1 MTEAMSDVD
10 SAGVPSQPSR
20 ARRMILILGAAL
32 VGIVL
37 PVVLLYVFLGTLGSR
52 AMVIGLLVGVLG
64 SKLGGTRRMLY
75 LSPAVGAVGGL
86 GAITAYHWSWLV
98 LLAVVGVIAGAGM
111 LFGWLPSLLML
122 TFAATFPIATSSAKD
137 AAAYGAIAAIA
148 TLYGIVLARRFQAP
162 EVVEGQRVSV
172 PVAIGVAVVFGIAL
186 GGAAAIGVAL
196 GWTEP
201 YWVPEPIVL
210 LVLYILMGKRER
222 IREKAIGTTVGVIA
236 VVPVAIAALPAWAV
250 YVLAGVAFVLA
261 FWQYKTY
268 WLYYGLFTFGLVLL
282 SPPGQVGAEAAHR
295 GSEILIGIGI
305 LVVGL
310 AILQPLSTWQ
320 AKRYPESELADS
332 DQSSASAEQP
342 SRPPDRLDQ
351 LGGDRLLRRTQ
362 LALTSVFPVQRPFVA
377 PLSDCLGRALRSQR
391 PRPRRT

>member
-1 MTEAMSDVD
+1 MTEAKSDVD

-20 ARRMILILGAAL
+20 TRRMILILGAAL
-32 VGIVL
+32 VGVVL

-75 LSPAVGAVGGL
+75 LAPAVGIVSGL
-86 GAITAYHWSWLV
+86 GAITAYHWSWVV
-98 LLAVVGVIAGAGM
+98 LLAVVGVIAGGGM

-137 AAAYGAIAAIA
+137 AAAYGAFAAIA

-162 EVVEGQRVSV
+162 EEVEGQRVSL

-201 YWVPEPIVL
+201 YWVPEPIIL

-222 IREKAIGTTVGVIA
+222 IQEKAIGTAVGVIA
-236 VVPVAIAALPAWAV
+236 VVPVAIAAPPAWAI
-250 YVLAGVAFVLA
+250 YVLAAAAFVLA
-261 FWQYKTY
+261 FWQFKTY
-268 WLYYGLFTFGLVLL
+268 WLYYALYTFGLVLVI
-282 SPPGQVGAEAAHR
+282 SPPGHTGSEAAHR

-320 AKRYPESELADS
+320 AKRYPEPELADN
-332 DQSSASAEQP
+332 DEPAEPPKQP
-342 SRPPDRLDQ
+342 
-351 LGGDRLLRRTQ
+351 
-362 LALTSVFPVQRPFVA
+362 A
-377 PLSDCLGRALRSQR
+377 PS
-391 PRPRRT
+391 P